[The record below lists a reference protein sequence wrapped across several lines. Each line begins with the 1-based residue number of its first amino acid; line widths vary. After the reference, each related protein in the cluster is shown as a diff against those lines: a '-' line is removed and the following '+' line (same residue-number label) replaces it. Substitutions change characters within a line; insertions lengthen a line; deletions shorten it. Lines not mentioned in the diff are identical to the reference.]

1 MLIPKARK
9 AVAAGAL
16 ALWALMAQDTGVKA
30 QAASEPPPAVGGPEA
45 RSHSGASPA
54 PLDRG
59 QHPPTEAPEPEFEAA
74 PGPPAACPDRG
85 RKIELI
91 V

>member
-1 MLIPKARK
+1 MLIPMARK

-30 QAASEPPPAVGGPEA
+30 QAASEPPPAVGAPEA
-45 RSHSGASPA
+45 RSRSGASPA
-54 PLDRG
+54 PLDQG
-59 QHPPTEAPEPEFEAA
+59 QQTPTEAPEPEFEAA
-74 PGPPAACPDRG
+74 PGPPAVCPDRG

>member
-1 MLIPKARK
+1 MLIPIARK
-9 AVAAGAL
+9 AVATGAL
-16 ALWALMAQDTGVKA
+16 ACWALMAQDTGVKA
-30 QAASEPPPAVGGPEA
+30 QAASEPPPAVGAPET
-45 RSHSGASPA
+45 RGHSGASPA

-59 QHPPTEAPEPEFEAA
+59 QHPPAETQEPEFEAA